1 MTSLLNPRSN
11 LMANVVSRLSGDEGA
26 ARKLKGIYSICSA
39 HPWVLEAAMKQ
50 ALADDTPLLIESTSN
65 QVDQFGGYTGM
76 KPADFVQF
84 VHLLADRAG
93 LPRTRLILGGDHL
106 GPNAWRRLPA
116 EEAMQRAEALIDAY
130 VSAGFTK
137 IHLDTSMSCAGDP
150 ARLSDDIVAARAS
163 RLCAIAEAAAER
175 AGKGAGKREKPVY
188 IIGTEVPVPGGAAEE
203 LDTVEVTRPE
213 AALDTIAVHRQAWHE
228 RGLDDAWQR
237 VIALVVQPGVE
248 FDHTKVVDYKP
259 ELATNLSCVLE
270 QLPGMVF
277 EAHSTDY
284 QKPESLTALVRD
296 GFAILKVG
304 PGVTFALREA
314 LCALAD
320 IERELVPAD
329 TRSNLPEIVE
339 RVMLARPGNWEQY
352 YHGNDQEKRLLRTYS
367 YSDRVRYYWAD
378 PEIDG
383 AAQTLM
389 NNLTNV
395 AIPENLLSRY
405 LPEQYWQFR
414 RGLIDASP
422 GSLIQ
427 SKIREVIGV
436 YAAACRA

>member
-1 MTSLLNPRSN
+1 MT
-11 LMANVVSRLSGDEGA
+11 NVVSRLSGGEGTA
-26 ARKLKGIYSICSA
+26 KKLKGIYSICSA
-39 HPWVLEAAMKQ
+39 HPWVLGAAMKQ
-50 ALADDTPLLIESTSN
+50 ALDDDTPLLIESTSN

-76 KPADFVQF
+76 KPADFVRF
-84 VHLLADRAG
+84 VHLIADRTG

-106 GPNAWRRLPA
+106 GPNAWRSLPA

-150 ARLSDDIVAARAS
+150 ARLSDDVVAERAS

-175 AGKGAGKREKPVY
+175 KGNREKPVY

-203 LDTVEVTRPE
+203 LETVEITSPD
-213 AALDTIAVHRQAWHE
+213 AALDTVAVHRNAWRD

-259 ELATNLSCVLE
+259 ELATKLSAILKE
-270 QLPGMVF
+270 LPGMVF

-284 QKPESLTALVRD
+284 QTPEALAALVQD

-314 LCALAD
+314 LYALAE
-320 IERELVPAD
+320 IENELVVPEA
-329 TRSNLPEIVE
+329 RSNLREVVE
-339 RVMLARPGNWEQY
+339 RVMLAKPGNWEKY
-352 YHGNDQEKRLLRTYS
+352 YHGDDREKRLLRTYS

-378 PEIDG
+378 PEID
-383 AAQTLM
+383 AAANKLIS
-389 NNLTNV
+389 NLADIDISENV
-395 AIPENLLSRY
+395 LSRY

-414 RGLIDASP
+414 RGLIDATP
-422 GSLIQ
+422 MSLIQ
-427 SKIREVIGV
+427 SKVREVIGV
-436 YAAACRA
+436 YAAACKA

>member
-1 MTSLLNPRSN
+1 
-11 LMANVVSRLSGDEGA
+11 MANVVSRLSGDEA
-26 ARKLKGIYSICSA
+26 AANKLKGIYSICSA

-50 ALADDTPLLIESTSN
+50 ALADETPLLIESTSN

-84 VHLLADRAG
+84 VHLLADHAG
-93 LPRTRLILGGDHL
+93 LPRSRLILGGDHL
-106 GPNAWRRLPA
+106 GPNAWRSLPA
-116 EEAMQRAEALIDAY
+116 EQAMQRAEALIDAY

-150 ARLSDDIVAARAS
+150 VRLSDDIVAERAS
-163 RLCAIAEAAAER
+163 RLCAIAEEAAER
-175 AGKGAGKREKPVY
+175 EGHGDKPVY

-203 LDTVEVTRPE
+203 LDTVEVTHPN
-213 AALDTIAVHRQAWHE
+213 AALDTIAVHRQAWRD
-228 RGLDDAWQR
+228 RGLDAAWQR

-248 FDHTKVVDYKP
+248 FDHTKVVDYRP

-284 QKPESLTALVRD
+284 QKPESLAALVRD

-320 IERELVPAD
+320 IERELVPVD
-329 TRSNLPEIVE
+329 VRSNLPEVVE
-339 RVMLARPGNWEQY
+339 RVMLSKPGNWEKY

-378 PEIDG
+378 PEIDR

-389 NNLTNV
+389 RNLASVT
-395 AIPENLLSRY
+395 IPENLLSRY
-405 LPEQYWQFR
+405 LPEQYWELR

-422 GSLIQ
+422 MSLVQ

-436 YAAACRA
+436 YAAACHA

>member
-1 MTSLLNPRSN
+1 
-11 LMANVVSRLSGDEGA
+11 MANVVSRLSGDEDA

-39 HPWVLEAAMKQ
+39 HPWVLGAAMKQ
-50 ALADDTPLLIESTSN
+50 ALDDDTPLLVESTSN

-76 KPADFVQF
+76 KPADFVRF
-84 VHLLADRAG
+84 VHLIADRVG
-93 LPRTRLILGGDHL
+93 LPRSRLILGGDHL
-106 GPNAWRRLPA
+106 GPNSWRNLPA
-116 EEAMQRAEALIDAY
+116 EEAMQRAEALIEAY

-150 ARLSDDIVAARAS
+150 PRLSDDVVAARAS
-163 RLCAIAEAAAER
+163 RLCAIAEAAAGRE
-175 AGKGAGKREKPVY
+175 GKRGKTVY

-203 LDTVEVTRPE
+203 LDTVEVTHPH
-213 AALDTIAVHRQAWHE
+213 AALDTVAIHRKAWRD

-259 ELATNLSCVLE
+259 ELATKLSSVLE

-284 QKPESLTALVRD
+284 QKPESLAALVRD

-314 LCALAD
+314 LYALSD
-320 IERELVPAD
+320 IEAELIAPEARSGLREV
-329 TRSNLPEIVE
+329 VE
-339 RVMLARPGNWEQY
+339 KVMLSKPDSWEKY
-352 YHGNDQEKRLLRTYS
+352 YHGDDRERRLLRTYS

-378 PEIDG
+378 PEIDA
-383 AAQTLM
+383 AAQKLI
-389 NNLTNV
+389 NNLNEVT
-395 AIPENLLSRY
+395 ISENLLSSY
-405 LPEQYWQFR
+405 LPEQYWQLR

-422 GSLIQ
+422 MSLIQ
-427 SKIREVIGV
+427 SKVREVIGV
-436 YAAACRA
+436 YAAACKA

>member
-1 MTSLLNPRSN
+1 
-11 LMANVVSRLSGDEGA
+11 MANIVSRLSGDKA
-26 ARKLKGIYSICSA
+26 AATKLKGIYSICSA
-39 HPWVLEAAMKQ
+39 HPWVLGAAMKQ
-50 ALADDTPLLIESTSN
+50 ALDDDTPLLIESTSN

-76 KPADFVQF
+76 KPADFVRF
-84 VHLLADRAG
+84 VHLIADRVG

-106 GPNAWRRLPA
+106 GPNAWRSLPA

-137 IHLDTSMSCAGDP
+137 IHLDTSMSCADDP
-150 ARLSDDIVAARAS
+150 ARLSDDVVAGRAS

-175 AGKGAGKREKPVY
+175 EGNREKPVY

-203 LDTVEVTRPE
+203 LEAIEVTSPD
-213 AALDTIAVHRQAWHE
+213 AALDTVAVHRNAWRD
-228 RGLDDAWQR
+228 RGLDNAWQR

-259 ELATNLSCVLE
+259 ELATKLSRVLE
-270 QLPGMVF
+270 ELPGMVF

-284 QKPESLTALVRD
+284 QAPEALAALVQD

-314 LCALAD
+314 LYALAD
-320 IERELVPAD
+320 IESELVTPAA
-329 TRSNLPEIVE
+329 RSNLRDVVE
-339 RVMLARPGNWEQY
+339 KVMLAKPGNWEKY

-378 PEIDG
+378 PEID
-383 AAQTLM
+383 AAANKLIS
-389 NNLTNV
+389 NLTGID
-395 AIPENLLSRY
+395 IPENVLSRY
-405 LPEQYWQFR
+405 LPEQYWQYR
-414 RGLIDASP
+414 RGQIDATP
-422 GSLIQ
+422 MSLIQ
-427 SKIREVIGV
+427 SKVREVIGV
-436 YAAACRA
+436 YAAACKA